1 MFVRAAAVVRSRG
14 QTMNENPQQSA
25 SRFVTD
31 KPPASKMLLDT
42 AVVLAVLMIFTNAL
56 VIWRFGRKVPGID
69 FYQFWVAGRAAKDFD
84 VDNIYTDYFQNKIG
98 AELSQRFSRMPDSP
112 RLREAAQNRKTL
124 RLLATPFLYTLFTA
138 LSTGNYEIDIGRFQ
152 VVSMVSALVAVAGL
166 CLMQRYSSAA
176 TAVALLLCLGWY
188 QPFVADTSVA
198 NVNRLQFAL
207 LAAALWFLRKPGW
220 HVGEFVAGMVIGLA
234 VMFKPN
240 LIFVPAMLIVSWLV
254 NRRYG
259 PVLFGALGMLSAIVV
274 AFVWSSAFFGSPRC
288 WYNWLIIVKA
298 PFDSFYAVR
307 EGNFAFALIL
317 AYTLSWNVIAYLWAL
332 LTAVAVGF
340 VWISRRRPDRISQQT
355 TQQQPGLDR
364 GFLEDLIMVATGCL
378 IYLLSAP
385 LVWVHYF
392 VLALPIVFVIFRPQQ
407 RVDGSFVGLI
417 IRRTLAG
424 VALVGLASESVFAL
438 FESVTFFWVALVQC
452 TCTLILF
459 VLALCELFCLRKN
472 TQYIIA

>member
-1 MFVRAAAVVRSRG
+1 
-14 QTMNENPQQSA
+14 
-25 SRFVTD
+25 
-31 KPPASKMLLDT
+31 
-42 AVVLAVLMIFTNAL
+42 
-56 VIWRFGRKVPGID
+56 
-69 FYQFWVAGRAAKDFD
+69 
-84 VDNIYTDYFQNKIG
+84 
-98 AELSQRFSRMPDSP
+98 
-112 RLREAAQNRKTL
+112 
-124 RLLATPFLYTLFTA
+124 
-138 LSTGNYEIDIGRFQ
+138 
-152 VVSMVSALVAVAGL
+152 
-166 CLMQRYSSAA
+166 
-176 TAVALLLCLGWY
+176 
-188 QPFVADTSVA
+188 
-198 NVNRLQFAL
+198 
-207 LAAALWFLRKPGW
+207 
-220 HVGEFVAGMVIGLA
+220 
-234 VMFKPN
+234 MFKPN
-240 LIFVPAMLIVSWLV
+240 LIFVPAMLIVSWLI
-254 NRRYG
+254 NRRYKR
-259 PVLFGALGMLSAIVV
+259 VLYGALGILSAIVV

-288 WYNWLIIVKA
+288 WYNWLITVKA